1 MPNTPTPTSP
11 VSYSDPEQAV
21 LTLTIGI
28 TGQAT
33 DDLALALEAV
43 LRLVED
49 GFTAGFD
56 HNESGS
62 YRFSID

>member
-1 MPNTPTPTSP
+1 MPNTTTQTSP

-21 LTLTIGI
+21 LTMTIGI

-33 DDLALALEAV
+33 DDLALALGAV